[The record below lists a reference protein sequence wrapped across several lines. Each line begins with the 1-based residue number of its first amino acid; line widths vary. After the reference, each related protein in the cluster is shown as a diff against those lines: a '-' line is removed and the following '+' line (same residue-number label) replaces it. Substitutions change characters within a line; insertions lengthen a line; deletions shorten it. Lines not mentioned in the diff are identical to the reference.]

1 MDAVE
6 PCGAGVDADRLR
18 VKPDVREP
26 QQRPCENHADHG
38 DEDRR
43 RDCHARQEIAVIRK
57 RRIGDHGQFVVI
69 DPCSNGTTGRVENQR
84 SDHRLNFKDRDERAV
99 ERTEEHRDDTAG
111 QKRRDDRRL
120 QRIRTGICAAQHA
133 QHDAARNGDG
143 RADGDI
149 LSAGGR
155 RYERHANGK
164 NDQLGSVVKN
174 CDQVARQDQIAEA
187 VFLQRN
193 GEERGVCDKVEYD
206 QNQKCSQRDK
216 NLLAHQPGKEAA
228 LRFFGCPG
236 HACSPPAMVFMMLL
250 WLRSLPRSSPTTCRS
265 RMTTRREQTR
275 SISSISDEINVTL
288 LPSAASCRTSF

>member
-43 RDCHARQEIAVIRK
+43 RDCHAWQEIAVIGK
-57 RRIGDHGQFVVI
+57 GGVGDHGKLVVV
-69 DPCSNGTTGRVENQR
+69 DPCGDGTARCVENER

-99 ERTEEHRDDTAG
+99 ERAEEHRDDTAG

-143 RADGDI
+143 GADGDI

-193 GEERGVCDKVEYD
+193 GKERRVSDQVEYD
-206 QNQKCSQRDK
+206 QQKKRGQRDK
-216 NLLAHQPGKEAA
+216 DLPAHQPGKEIA
-228 LRFFGCPG
+228 L
-236 HACSPPAMVFMMLL
+236 
-250 WLRSLPRSSPTTCRS
+250 
-265 RMTTRREQTR
+265 
-275 SISSISDEINVTL
+275 
-288 LPSAASCRTSF
+288 

>member
-1 MDAVE
+1 MKI
-6 PCGAGVDADRLR
+6 G
-18 VKPDVREP
+18 
-26 QQRPCENHADHG
+26 
-38 DEDRR
+38 R
-43 RDCHARQEIAVIRK
+43 RDCHARQEIAVIGK
-57 RRIGDHGQFVVI
+57 GGVGDHGQLVVV
-69 DPCSNGTTGRVENQR
+69 DPCGDGAARRVENER

-99 ERTEEHRDDTAG
+99 ERTEEHRDDAAD
-111 QKRRDDRRL
+111 QKCRDDRRL

-193 GEERGVCDKVEYD
+193 GKERRVSDQVEYD
-206 QNQKCSQRDK
+206 QQKKRGQRDK
-216 NLLAHQPGKEAA
+216 DLPAHQPGKEIA
-228 LRFFGCPG
+228 L
-236 HACSPPAMVFMMLL
+236 
-250 WLRSLPRSSPTTCRS
+250 
-265 RMTTRREQTR
+265 
-275 SISSISDEINVTL
+275 
-288 LPSAASCRTSF
+288 